1 MGEVELK
8 IVPDRTL
15 QEKYHLISKRD
26 KASKIGISTRTI
38 DRWVLQDKIKYTYLP
53 NSKRKWFFKDK

>member
-8 IVPDRTL
+8 LITKK
-15 QEKYHLISKRD
+15 EKARELKVSI
-26 KASKIGISTRTI
+26 RTI

-53 NSKRKWFFKDK
+53 NSKRKWFFKE